1 MRMGF
6 EPADLGCVFEAG
18 VATGGLPGPV
28 GATVW
33 VRCAARLVTEVLV
46 ACRMMA
52 FDADGRTTE
61 NIFLVVRPG

>member
-6 EPADLGCVFEAG
+6 ERADLGSFFLAR
-18 VATGGLPGPV
+18 ARTGGLPGQL
-28 GATVW
+28 GAAVW
-33 VRCAARLVTEVLV
+33 VRCATRLVTDVLV